1 MLFASLLFSALTAV
15 QAEAVPPKVGEVFPD
30 LEFPVLGQEDIGSLS
45 DFRGS
50 KVLLIQ
56 FASW

>member
-1 MLFASLLFSALTAV
+1 MLFLLLGCLFATEPLND
-15 QAEAVPPKVGEVFPD
+15 QPPKVGEVFPD
-30 LEFPVLGQEDIGSLS
+30 LRFPVLGEDRLGAVS
-45 DFRGS
+45 DYRGS

>member
-1 MLFASLLFSALTAV
+1 MLQSLILLTALTTP
-15 QAEAVPPKVGEVFPD
+15 AEYQPPKVGEVFPD
-30 LEFPVLGQEDIGSLS
+30 LRFPVLGEDRLGAVS
-45 DFRGS
+45 DYRGS

>member
-1 MLFASLLFSALTAV
+1 MLPSLLLFLTCAAPADY
-15 QAEAVPPKVGEVFPD
+15 QPPKVGEVFPD
-30 LEFPVLGQEDIGSLS
+30 LRFPVLGEDRLGAVS
-45 DFRGS
+45 DYRGS